1 MVPAICTKN
10 EGLRHLGDRVRVV
23 LSEPATA
30 VLCAIAGGVVPSVT
44 WECNRLYPRRRQ
56 RLRVGS
62 PRPSM
67 RMLVQPPRDAPDHE
81 GAVNG
86 GVVDLSPILPVRPL
100 GKLQKPDA
108 LEFGLEMHATA
119 GSLPRPIKPVARERF
134 SQLRAAQRA
143 QRASRSSNACV

>member
-44 WECNRLYPRRRQ
+44 WACTRLNPRRRQ
-56 RLRVGS
+56 RLRAGS

-67 RMLVQPPRDAPDHE
+67 RILVQPPRDAPDHE

-86 GVVDLSPILPVRPL
+86 GVVDLSSYLSVRWASS
-100 GKLQKPDA
+100 KSEA
-108 LEFGLEMHATA
+108 LECGLEVHVTA
-119 GSLPRPIKPVARERF
+119 GPLPRPIKPFARERF
-134 SQLRAAQRA
+134 SQLRTAQRA
-143 QRASRSSNACV
+143 QRASRSCNACV